1 MTARNG
7 DCMAFINMATRH
19 QGDACL
25 LWPYATARG
34 YGKAW
39 AGDRLVNVHNHICR
53 TVHGAPPTPRHQAAH
68 TCGVR
73 LCVSP
78 HHLRWATQAE
88 NEADKLLHGRH
99 TRGERNGFAKLTR
112 AAVSAI
118 RAQPEK
124 RLIDWAA
131 EYGVSKQT
139 ICKARLRQTW
149 INDEDKE
156 A

>member
-1 MTARNG
+1 MTARTG
-7 DCMAFINMATRH
+7 DCMAFIDAATRH

-39 AGDRLVNVHNHICR
+39 VGGRLVNVHNHICR
-53 TVHGAPPTPRHQAAH
+53 TVHGAPPTTRHQAAH

-73 LCVSP
+73 LCVAP
-78 HHLRWATQAE
+78 QHLRWATQAE

-112 AAVSAI
+112 AAVFAI

-139 ICKARLRQTW
+139 VCKARLRQTW
-149 INDEDKE
+149 NNDEDKE